1 MTANRQIHRRG
12 WMLALGMAGMLAMS
26 SCRSA
31 GTGFNAPFD
40 PLSLGPAGSVL
51 KKFLERPMK
60 RAGLVMK
67 AKFEA
72 SLPNMKK
79 HGVMET
85 EKRIDERGH
94 VSYEMKSY
102 EGDDTIKK
110 QVIARYISAEQ
121 DSSNTPNGGAADIQP
136 LNYKFKY
143 KRSEKMGERLAEVFE
158 VSPRRTAV
166 GLFKGEIWLDQD
178 SGLPLRFTGRLVK
191 NPSVIFKTNDFT
203 QDFVVQ
209 GGQAFESVLTI
220 DSNTRL
226 VGKVIMQITTS
237 EVQSLK
243 PETKGSE

>member
-1 MTANRQIHRRG
+1 MTEMRALHGRA
-12 WMLALGMAGMLAMS
+12 WMVALCAIAALSFS

-31 GTGFNAPFD
+31 GTGVKVAFD
-40 PLSLGPAGSVL
+40 PLSLGPTGNVL

-79 HGVMET
+79 QGVMET
-85 EKRIDERGH
+85 EKRIDDKGH

-102 EGDDTIKK
+102 QGDDTIKK

-121 DSSNTPNGGAADIQP
+121 DSSSTPNGGAADIQP
-136 LNYKFKY
+136 QNYKFKY
-143 KRSEKMGERLAEVFE
+143 KRSEKLGDRHAEVFE
-158 VSPRRTAV
+158 VAPRRSAV
-166 GLFKGEIWLDQD
+166 GLFKGEIWLDQE

-203 QDFVVQ
+203 QDFVLK
-209 GGQAFESVLTI
+209 GGQAYESVLTI
-220 DSNTRL
+220 DSTTRL
-226 VGKVIMQITTS
+226 VGKVIMQITNS
-237 EVQSLK
+237 EVHSTK

>member
-1 MTANRQIHRRG
+1 MTGLKALQGRTWVTALCVIAA
-12 WMLALGMAGMLAMS
+12 LALG

-31 GTGFNAPFD
+31 GTGVNVPFD
-40 PLSLGPAGSVL
+40 PLSLGPTGGVL

-79 HGVMET
+79 HGVMQT
-85 EKRIDERGH
+85 EKRIDDKGH
-94 VSYEMKSY
+94 VSYEMKSF

-136 LNYKFKY
+136 QNYKFKY
-143 KRSEKMGERLAEVFE
+143 KRSDKLGDRQAEVFE
-158 VSPRRTAV
+158 VAPRKSAV

-178 SGLPLRFTGRLVK
+178 SGLPLRFTGRLVR

-203 QDFVVQ
+203 QDFVLQ

-220 DSNTRL
+220 DSTTRL

-237 EVQSLK
+237 EVRSTK